1 MIYLAIWKNTL
12 KTNCFKINWPSL
24 TDDLHYQIIKCFDDK
39 ESFVKKL
46 SAKAPGSESVIHVNY
61 DSSYDQGFFHLYE
74 WDNKEQFFSTL
85 LKIYSV
91 NTELLHKLSIQQ
103 SRGPVPAHS
112 DVDRKVIAYYLVEG
126 IAQTVFYSTN
136 KEIVSGT
143 SFKDRMNELTE
154 IERVTMQQGSWYLFN
169 TNQIHSVECFA
180 DVKRTSLALDLTFIF
195 GNHKDAVE
203 RIGLEQ
209 LLFL

>member
-1 MIYLAIWKNTL
+1 MIYPAIWKNTL
-12 KTNCFKINWPSL
+12 KTNCFKINWPGL

-85 LKIYSV
+85 LKNYSV